1 MENLILA
8 ALLYLAIV
16 AAAYQP
22 KTNCTTTEPINYF
35 PDFESENSQ
44 PEPEPMAI
52 AVPTETSEPATV
64 ETKTEPTEPKPM
76 EVSDFKSTTKPT
88 LSALIKEEFT
98 KPLEDLTIRELYA
111 AAANAKVK
119 GYKRLNKAQLIAALA
134 A

>member
-8 ALLYLAIV
+8 IALYVVFI
-16 AAAYQP
+16 AAANAP
-22 KTNCTTTEPINYF
+22 KNNRTTTEPINYF
-35 PDFESENSQ
+35 PDFKSENSQ
-44 PEPEPMAI
+44 PEPEAMAI

-64 ETKTEPTEPKPM
+64 ETKTEPM
-76 EVSDFKSTTKPT
+76 EIPIAATVKPT

-98 KPLEDLTIRELYA
+98 KPLEDLTIRELYT

-119 GYKRLNKAQLIAALA
+119 GYKRLNKAQLIEALA